1 MDPTQNPSATPNIA
15 PGATP
20 NMTPG
25 ATGTNPMASAA
36 LGVTAPMSE
45 TPTPSPS
52 EVAGAATSPDAG
64 AFATTAADPLAGAA
78 VSPLSSTGL
87 SMSAPASAEPL
98 STQASNPVPS
108 PMGETATTETMIQDT
123 TTTSTLGES
132 GTPGV
137 AAPVNPIIQPGGAT
151 TGLNNMDGLLS
162 TDPIMKPEPAP
173 APDPVEEEL
182 KTPMKAAGLAPG
194 SIGSAS
200 GVVNSEGKAENPPAA
215 STPLPNNPFSSL
227 FKKKQNP
234 SVAFNDPAKANE
246 ENDASKPE
254 LSVPGAKPKK
264 PNLKINKQT
273 MIILIA
279 LAAILVVVLV
289 VILVMQLNTPS
300 SSSNNSSSNAN
311 NSSSANTPTVEPVAV
326 TPEVVTS
333 LSCARKMTVEELAD
347 FTNSLDGTVIVGAT
361 FDGDDNL
368 IELSRT
374 QLVEYT
380 DTKTDKPMLVTE
392 SLIRTTPDGI
402 DATNVDRY
410 MLQVA
415 SDGGVDTDLK
425 SLTSN
430 YQNLDFTC
438 ETL

>member
-20 NMTPG
+20 NTTTG
-25 ATGTNPMASAA
+25 ATGANPMAGAA
-36 LGVTAPMSE
+36 LGVTAPMNE

-78 VSPLSSTGL
+78 ASPLASAGPSL
-87 SMSAPASAEPL
+87 SAPVSAEPL
-98 STQASNPVPS
+98 STPAPSPVAS
-108 PMGETATTETMIQDT
+108 PMGETTTTETMIQDT

-200 GVVNSEGKAENPPAA
+200 GAVNSEGKAENPPAT
-215 STPLPNNPFSSL
+215 SSPLPNNPFSSL

-234 SVAFNDPAKANE
+234 SVAFNDPAKASE

-279 LAAILVVVLV
+279 LAAVLVVVLV

-300 SSSNNSSSNAN
+300 SSSNNSSNNAN

-361 FDGDDNL
+361 FDSDDNL

-402 DATNVDRY
+402 DATNVNRY

-430 YQNLDFTC
+430 YQDLDFTC